1 MEFTIR
7 HLSEIV
13 EGRIVGDPDLMITG
27 VSGVREARPG
37 DITFIANPKYLS
49 EIKTT
54 KASAI
59 ITSNEIPGSSITLL
73 LVDEPYYAFARIM
86 NYLYQKS
93 PASKGVSSAAFICD
107 GVRLGK
113 DISIYPFVYICENAE
128 IADNAVIYPGSYIGE
143 RTRIGE
149 RTIIYPNVTIRE
161 NVSIGK
167 DAIIHSGSVIGSD
180 GFGYATHEGRHY
192 KIPQVGTVIIEDDVE
207 IGANVT
213 VDRAAMGKTIIKRG
227 TKIDNLVQVAHNV
240 VIGEDCL
247 LAAQAGIAGSAE
259 LGNHVTLA
267 GQVGIV
273 GHIKIGENVIAGAQ
287 SGISKGIKPNQTVSG
302 SPAIPHKE
310 WLKAQV
316 IFPDLPD
323 MRKRIRELEEK
334 VDAMDKRLKGRG
346 DGHDKC
352 E

>member
-1 MEFTIR
+1 MEFSLR

-13 EGRIVGDPDLMITG
+13 GGKIIGDPNLMITG
-27 VSGVREARPG
+27 VSGIREARPG
-37 DITFIANPKYLS
+37 DITFIANPRYLS
-49 EIKTT
+49 ELKAT

-59 ITSNEIPGSSITLL
+59 ITSGEIRGSNIALL

-86 NYLYQKS
+86 DHLYQKA
-93 PASKGVSSAAFICD
+93 PITKGISSNAFICE
-107 GVRLGK
+107 GVRLGE
-113 DISIYPFVYICENAE
+113 DISIYPFVYIGEGAE
-128 IADNAVIYPGSYIGE
+128 IGDNTIIYPGCYIGE

-149 RTIIYPNVTIRE
+149 GSIIYPNVTIRE
-161 NVSIGK
+161 GVSIGK
-167 DAIIHSGSVIGSD
+167 SVIIHSGAVIGSD
-180 GFGYATHEGRHY
+180 GFGYAAHKGKHY
-192 KIPQVGTVIIEDDVE
+192 KIPQVGTVVIEDDVE

-213 VDRAAMGKTIIKRG
+213 VDRAAMGKTVIKRG

-267 GQVGIV
+267 GQVGVV
-273 GHIKIGENVIAGAQ
+273 GHIKIGENVTVGAQ

-316 IFPDLPD
+316 IFPDLPA
-323 MRKRIRELEEK
+323 MRKRLRELEEK
-334 VDAMDKRLKGRG
+334 VDEIDKRLKERG
-346 DGHDKC
+346 
-352 E
+352 